1 KAAVAVA
8 SRCVLV
14 RGVYEVWAEAEPQE
28 EEEEPWDALASAVC
42 AAGEEERRKM
52 LEPLRD
58 ESWKMTIETF
68 GARKPYSLRR
78 KVALFELFDS
88 LLQELPGEVDLA
100 QPEHV
105 IAMIEDACAP
115 AALTGKA

>member
-1 KAAVAVA
+1 M
-8 SRCVLV
+8 SS
-14 RGVYEVWAEAEPQE
+14 
-28 EEEEPWDALASAVC
+28 LAPSTSSLFPMC
-42 AAGEEERRKM
+42 HLSQM
-52 LEPLRD
+52 I
-58 ESWKMTIETF
+58 IETF

-115 AALTGKA
+115 AALSGKA